1 MKYTNIYWF
10 FWMNEYLLVKSKKIR
25 DKYLL
30 RINLKNHLTD
40 IYHGCI
46 RKYGPRLI
54 IEHKMGQKFVRDKY

>member
-1 MKYTNIYWF
+1 
-10 FWMNEYLLVKSKKIR
+10 MNEYLLVKSKKIR